1 MVLECWWRVAAS
13 AQRGPARTRV
23 TGQDHSCLGASLPP
37 QFVTCPA
44 QPLGGGPAC
53 QGAELGDLLPHLREV
68 MVEKIECTPS
78 AVVIWACCWPSG
90 AACPACGTWSSRVH
104 GSYVR
109 QLRDLPLGGR
119 PVLIQLATRRFAC
132 LNAACRKVTFAG
144 QVDGLTARYQ
154 RWSVPLAGLLSQ
166 VALELAGRAGTR
178 LAGALGI
185 AVHRNTL
192 LRMVTGLPD
201 RQVSAA
207 PEVLGADDFALR
219 TGHVCATVLV
229 DAATGRAI
237 DILPGREAGPLAGWL
252 KAHPGAR
259 VICRDRAG
267 AYADG
272 AREGA
277 PDAVQVA
284 DRWHLWH
291 NLAEHTAKAVAR
303 HRACLKQIAAAAD
316 QPQPPP
322 EPVAAPA
329 AESRLEARMRDQ
341 HAAVQA
347 LYARGM
353 GLRAIA
359 RELGAD
365 RKTARRFAHAATGD
379 QAIARAISPAHGPG
393 PLPAAPAPPVGRRL
407 PPRRRAARRD
417 HHPGLPRQPA
427 HRLPLP
433 AATARRHTPRR
444 PHPPALTIGEVTSWL
459 LRRAEDLN
467 PRQQQLLADLRGHC
481 AQLDRLAGH
490 VTSFAKM
497 MAKRTGEQ
505 HLPGWLEQVDADDQ
519 PELHTFAAGIR
530 LDLAAVTAGLTL
542 PYSSGPAE
550 GNVNRL
556 KAIKRQMNGRASL
569 DLLRKRVIHHPP

>member
-1 MVLECWWRVAAS
+1 M
-13 AQRGPARTRV
+13 
-23 TGQDHSCLGASLPP
+23 
-37 QFVTCPA
+37 
-44 QPLGGGPAC
+44 
-53 QGAELGDLLPHLREV
+53 
-68 MVEKIECTPS
+68 EKIDCTLS
-78 AVVIWACCWPSG
+78 AVVIRARWWPSQ

-109 QLRDLPLGGR
+109 QVRDLPLGGR
-119 PVLIQLATRRFAC
+119 PVLIHLAMRRFVCMNVAC
-132 LNAACRKVTFAG
+132 TKVTFAG
-144 QVDGLTARYQ
+144 QADGLTARYQ

-166 VALELAGRAGTR
+166 IALELAGRAGTR
-178 LAGALGI
+178 LTRALGI
-185 AVHRNTL
+185 AVHRGTL
-192 LRMVTGLPD
+192 LRLVIDLPEPAIT
-201 RQVSAA
+201 SA
-207 PEVLGADDFALR
+207 PEVLGVDDFALR
-219 TGHVCATVLV
+219 RGHVYATVLV

-252 KAHPGAR
+252 TAHPGAR

-267 AYADG
+267 AYAEGARDG
-272 AREGA
+272 APG
-277 PDAVQVA
+277 AVQVA

-322 EPVAAPA
+322 EPVAAAAAPA

-341 HAAVQA
+341 HAEVQA
-347 LYARGM
+347 LAARGL

-359 RELGAD
+359 RELGVD
-365 RKTARRFAHAATGD
+365 RKTARRFAQAATSD
-379 QAIARAISPAHGPG
+379 EAVARAISRPTVLDRYQPHLHRRWNEGCHDTAMLHAEISALGYRG
-393 PLPAAPAPPVGRRL
+393 SLRTVYRYLQPLRSGTAPAAL
-407 PPRRRAARRD
+407 
-417 HHPGLPRQPA
+417 
-427 HRLPLP
+427 
-433 AATARRHTPRR
+433 TPS
-444 PHPPALTIGEVTSWL
+444 ALKIGEVTSWL

-481 AQLDRLAGH
+481 AQLDRLAEH

-497 MAKRTGEQ
+497 MTKRTGQ
-505 HLPGWLEQVDADDQ
+505 QDLAGWLERVDADDQ

-530 LDLAAVTAGLTL
+530 QDLAAVTAGLSL
-542 PYSSGPAE
+542 PYSSGPTE

-556 KAIKRQMNGRASL
+556 KAIKRQMYGRASL

>member
-1 MVLECWWRVAAS
+1 L
-13 AQRGPARTRV
+13 
-23 TGQDHSCLGASLPP
+23 LP
-37 QFVTCPA
+37 QCVTCPTS
-44 QPLGGGPAC
+44 PAIAEVTAGE
-53 QGAELGDLLPHLREV
+53 GAELGDLLPHLRDV
-68 MVEKIECTPS
+68 IVEKIDCTAS
-78 AVVIWACCWPSG
+78 AVVIRACCWPAE

-109 QLRDLPLGGR
+109 QVRDLPLGGR
-119 PVLIQLATRRFAC
+119 PVLIHLAMRRFVC
-132 LNAACRKVTFAG
+132 LNVACKKVTFAG
-144 QVDGLTARYQ
+144 QADGLTARYQ

-178 LAGALGI
+178 LARALGI
-185 AVHRNTL
+185 AVHRGTL
-192 LRMVTGLPD
+192 VRLVLDLPEPAIT
-201 RQVSAA
+201 SA
-207 PEVLGADDFALR
+207 PEVLGVDDFALR
-219 TGHVCATVLV
+219 RGHVYATVLV

-237 DILPGREAGPLAGWL
+237 DILPGREAGPLADWL

-267 AYADG
+267 AYAEG

-303 HRACLKQIAAAAD
+303 HRACLKQIAVAAD

-322 EPVAAPA
+322 EPVAAAAVPA

-341 HAAVQA
+341 HVAVQA
-347 LYARGM
+347 LAARGL

-359 RELGAD
+359 RELGVD

-379 QAIARAISPAHGPG
+379 EAVARAISRPTVLDRFQPHLHRRWTEGCHDTAVLHAEITALGYRG
-393 PLPAAPAPPVGRRL
+393 SLRTVYRYLQPLRSGTAPAAL
-407 PPRRRAARRD
+407 PPSS
-417 HHPGLPRQPA
+417 LK
-427 HRLPLP
+427 
-433 AATARRHTPRR
+433 
-444 PHPPALTIGEVTSWL
+444 IGEVTSWL
-459 LRRAEDLN
+459 LRRAEDLS
-467 PRQQQLLADLRGHC
+467 PRQQQLLADVRGHC
-481 AQLDRLAGH
+481 AQLDRLAEH
-490 VTSFAKM
+490 VTGFAKM
-497 MAKRTGEQ
+497 MTKRTGEPD
-505 HLPGWLEQVDADDQ
+505 LAGWLERIDADDQ

-530 LDLAAVTAGLTL
+530 QDLTAVTAGLSL
-542 PYSSGPAE
+542 PYSSGSTE

-556 KAIKRQMNGRASL
+556 KAVKRQMYGRASL